1 MEMPVLLAVLRSPQF
16 RKFALGVVLVLADV
30 VATELGRKK
39 AR

>member
-1 MEMPVLLAVLRSPQF
+1 MPVIIAVLRSPQF
-16 RKFALGVVLVLADV
+16 RKFALGVVLVVADL